1 MNREVHVRICER
13 LGAQVPGP
21 TRPSGNAARVELRT
35 HLATERERVITL
47 CLKQTRPGAIP
58 TIHRTQNFA
67 NPRIAQP
74 SRALGGV
81 EYRLWKHENTR
92 NLVDSTEIRV
102 LICNYTGKEVVE

>member
-1 MNREVHVRICER
+1 MSGSVRGSGR
-13 LGAQVPGP
+13 NSPGP
-21 TRPSGNAARVELRT
+21 LGPRETRPRAQLRT

-67 NPRIAQP
+67 NARTAQP
-74 SRALGGV
+74 SRALGCV
-81 EYRLWKHENTR
+81 EYRLWKHKNTR
-92 NLVDSTEIRV
+92 NLVDSTEIPV